1 MLGGLMV
8 AVSVCDFTISCNGA
22 SIGVLRDGS
31 VADLTTDF
39 GMNSVLSNTWNFGN
53 KMLD

>member
-8 AVSVCDFTISCNGA
+8 AVSCNGA
-22 SIGVLRDGS
+22 SAGVVRDEI

-39 GMNSVLSNTWNFGN
+39 GTNSFRSNTWN
-53 KMLD
+53 